1 MTEEQSK
8 QQSFE
13 GIEHRIY
20 RSYDKSTETW
30 IQSNA
35 TATKRD
41 VDSRVHWYGC
51 EVGFLDPPDDV
62 T

>member
-13 GIEHRIY
+13 GIEHHIY
-20 RSYDKSTETW
+20 RSYDKNTETW

-35 TATKRD
+35 TAS
-41 VDSRVHWYGC
+41 VWA
-51 EVGFLDPPDDV
+51 
-62 T
+62 